1 MDSTKQNNIF
11 KNLPITQVT
20 TISQSK
26 ICFCIDSSGSTGN
39 IFAAKLSYMDVI
51 KSFIKKISNQLTT
64 SPQYI
69 SWDCSAT
76 IIDSIDQLES
86 RGGTCPSC
94 IFENEIT
101 LQSIKMSDMGIIITD
116 GNIESY
122 EINNFS
128 NHINNQASHFKAVIG
143 VIIGR
148 RTGGN
153 TITKPHEINI
163 SVLLPAM
170 ISNACILFYN
180 YKKIYVMWTSGIFK
194 NKWKHIDVDLTTS
207 WDDMT
212 TISANEICQIEIPIP
227 DQSLHK
233 QITNE
238 GYIPLGLDLYFN
250 PKYLLMSNPDPNEI
264 IEYPF
269 YQICQYYKTGNNH
282 LKLLQWLKQQKE
294 KFIYDID
301 STECINI
308 TIENAINNQ
317 QSYLISRDKIL
328 ACRYPYIINTCT
340 NMSCQSLS
348 SISKFFTGM
357 INILVEDLQNFDS
370 NQKYT
375 LYYSSKSRYSNFIDP
390 KPINDNKILCLEDQ
404 IINLCNIECSC
415 TCEWCKQDSVP
426 VIVMKNNIN
435 KDNMELFVNEYENI
449 IFPYFLCPKCA
460 ECLIITLKMK
470 DKYNYNALPIIPIN
484 QSNRDQ
490 YYTWFHNKIIC
501 LSFYAKYNKELSELL
516 LIFLTSILKKFFQ
529 NEEKQLILQEFSNSI
544 YKKID

>member
-1 MDSTKQNNIF
+1 MDSIKQNNIF

-51 KSFIKKISNQLTT
+51 KSFIKKISNQLTK

-375 LYYSSKSRYSNFIDP
+375 LYYSSKSRYSNFVDP
-390 KPINDNKILCLEDQ
+390 KPVNDNKILCLEDQ

>member
-1 MDSTKQNNIF
+1 MEPMKQNDIF
-11 KNLPITQVT
+11 KTLPITQIT
-20 TISQSK
+20 TINQAK

-51 KSFIKKISNQLTT
+51 KSFVKKISAQLTK

-69 SWDCSAT
+69 SWDCSA
-76 IIDSIDQLES
+76 IMIDNINQLES

-94 IFENEIT
+94 IFENETT
-101 LQSIKMSDMGIIITD
+101 LQSIKISDVGIIITD

-122 EINNFS
+122 EVNNFS

-212 TISANEICQIEIPIP
+212 TISVNEICQIEIPIP
-227 DQSLHK
+227 DQLLHK
-233 QITNE
+233 QITSE

-250 PKYLLMSNPDPNEI
+250 PKHLLMSNPDPNEI

-269 YQICQYYKTGNNH
+269 YQICQYFKTGNNH
-282 LKLLQWLKQQKE
+282 LKLLQWLEQQKK
-294 KFIYDID
+294 KFIYGID
-301 STECINI
+301 SSECGNI

-317 QSYLISRDKIL
+317 QLYLTSRDKIL
-328 ACRYPYIINTCT
+328 TCRYPYILNTCT
-340 NMSCQSLS
+340 NMSCQSLCS
-348 SISKFFTGM
+348 VSKFFTGM
-357 INILVEDLQNFDS
+357 INILSEDSRIIDS
-370 NQKYT
+370 YHKYT
-375 LYYSSKSRYSNFIDP
+375 LYYSSKSRYSNFVDSEP
-390 KPINDNKILCLEDQ
+390 VNDNKILSLEDQ
-404 IINLCNIECSC
+404 IINLCNIECSYA
-415 TCEWCKQDSVP
+415 CEWCKQHSIP

-449 IFPYFLCPKCA
+449 ILPYFLCPKCA
-460 ECLIITLKMK
+460 ECLIISLKMK
-470 DKYNYNALPIIPIN
+470 DKNNYNALPIIPIN
-484 QSNRDQ
+484 QLNMDQ
-490 YYTWFHNKIIC
+490 YYDWFHNKIIC
-501 LSFYAKYNKELSELL
+501 QNYYTKYNKELLELL
-516 LIFLTSILKKFFQ
+516 LIFLTSILKKIFQ
-529 NEEKQLILQEFSNSI
+529 NEEKQLILKEFSDSI
-544 YKKID
+544 YKKN

>member
-516 LIFLTSILKKFFQ
+516 LIFLTSILKKIFP
-529 NEEKQLILQEFSNSI
+529 K
-544 YKKID
+544 

>member
-1 MDSTKQNNIF
+1 
-11 KNLPITQVT
+11 
-20 TISQSK
+20 
-26 ICFCIDSSGSTGN
+26 
-39 IFAAKLSYMDVI
+39 
-51 KSFIKKISNQLTT
+51 
-64 SPQYI
+64 
-69 SWDCSAT
+69 
-76 IIDSIDQLES
+76 
-86 RGGTCPSC
+86 
-94 IFENEIT
+94 
-101 LQSIKMSDMGIIITD
+101 
-116 GNIESY
+116 
-122 EINNFS
+122 
-128 NHINNQASHFKAVIG
+128 
-143 VIIGR
+143 
-148 RTGGN
+148 
-153 TITKPHEINI
+153 
-163 SVLLPAM
+163 
-170 ISNACILFYN
+170 
-180 YKKIYVMWTSGIFK
+180 MWTSGIFK
-194 NKWKHIDVDLTTS
+194 NKWKHNDVDLTTS

-294 KFIYDID
+294 KFIYGID
-301 STECINI
+301 SAEYLNI
-308 TIENAINNQ
+308 TIDNAINNQ

-375 LYYSSKSRYSNFIDP
+375 LYYSSKSRYSNFVDP

-404 IINLCNIECSC
+404 IINLCNIECSYE
-415 TCEWCKQDSVP
+415 CEWCKQHSVP

-449 IFPYFLCPKCA
+449 IFPYFLCLKCA

-516 LIFLTSILKKFFQ
+516 LIF
-529 NEEKQLILQEFSNSI
+529 
-544 YKKID
+544 